1 MKRDDAAIAAPVT
14 RSELAAMPV
23 APGAA
28 AEPTVAPPSGD
39 DGGGGLDRERLC
51 NDILNTGVMGA
62 LIGGFALSNLQAGFD
77 TAVTLDV
84 AIYLTSF
91 IGVHACTCSC
101 VTSALL
107 YRVANALHDTEAAP
121 WAKAHPFLLKLPMA
135 KFGMGCLSYLLSVVL
150 LSFRDLEGVDA
161 IKYAALVIGLMSMS
175 MTLGVGW
182 FLLRQTGPR
191 PAQQALGP
199 GDT

>member
-1 MKRDDAAIAAPVT
+1 MKGADAAIAAPVT

-28 AEPTVAPPSGD
+28 AEPAAAPPSGD

-121 WAKAHPFLLKLPMA
+121 WAKAHPVLLKLPMA

-161 IKYAALVIGLMSMS
+161 IKYAALAIGLMSMS

-182 FLLRQTGPR
+182 FLMRQTGPR

>member
-1 MKRDDAAIAAPVT
+1 MRLRRAAGAGAEPRPRLRAGSAALMKSADAAIAAPVT

-28 AEPTVAPPSGD
+28 AERDD

-107 YRVANALHDTEAAP
+107 CE
-121 WAKAHPFLLKLPMA
+121 
-135 KFGMGCLSYLLSVVL
+135 
-150 LSFRDLEGVDA
+150 
-161 IKYAALVIGLMSMS
+161 IVIL
-175 MTLGVGW
+175 
-182 FLLRQTGPR
+182 FDLLRVQSR
-191 PAQQALGP
+191 
-199 GDT
+199 

>member
-1 MKRDDAAIAAPVT
+1 MKSADAAIAAPVT

-28 AEPTVAPPSGD
+28 AEPAAAPPQGD

-107 YRVANALHDTEAAP
+107 CE
-121 WAKAHPFLLKLPMA
+121 
-135 KFGMGCLSYLLSVVL
+135 
-150 LSFRDLEGVDA
+150 
-161 IKYAALVIGLMSMS
+161 IVIL
-175 MTLGVGW
+175 
-182 FLLRQTGPR
+182 FDLLRVR
-191 PAQQALGP
+191 LELS
-199 GDT
+199 

>member
-1 MKRDDAAIAAPVT
+1 MKRGEPADAAIAAPVT

-28 AEPTVAPPSGD
+28 AERD
-39 DGGGGLDRERLC
+39 DDGGLDRERLC

-107 YRVANALHDTEAAP
+107 CE
-121 WAKAHPFLLKLPMA
+121 
-135 KFGMGCLSYLLSVVL
+135 
-150 LSFRDLEGVDA
+150 
-161 IKYAALVIGLMSMS
+161 IVIL
-175 MTLGVGW
+175 
-182 FLLRQTGPR
+182 FDLLRVQSR
-191 PAQQALGP
+191 
-199 GDT
+199 